1 MDRIVPIFLAFV
13 LTFFT
18 GNGFLM
24 TLQTPTQQ
32 ARSSLFERSPLPP
45 EPSGLPSSILPSRRN
60 FVAAGIFPGVVMA
73 FTPTKNLALDMEKF
87 INSEL
92 TRDKN
97 NCDPKID
104 KKCVEKLSKDE
115 AMCKYGQSGPARGE
129 ACVRARESKSTVSI
143 KSGLDPY
150 GKVDRGDFV
159 RCKAEY
165 VLDGACIPFV
175 SLFVAC

>member
-1 MDRIVPIFLAFV
+1 
-13 LTFFT
+13 
-18 GNGFLM
+18 
-24 TLQTPTQQ
+24 
-32 ARSSLFERSPLPP
+32 
-45 EPSGLPSSILPSRRN
+45 
-60 FVAAGIFPGVVMA
+60 MA
-73 FTPTKNLALDMEKF
+73 LTPTKNLALDMDAF

-92 TRDKN
+92 IRDKN

-175 SLFVAC
+175 SLFAAC